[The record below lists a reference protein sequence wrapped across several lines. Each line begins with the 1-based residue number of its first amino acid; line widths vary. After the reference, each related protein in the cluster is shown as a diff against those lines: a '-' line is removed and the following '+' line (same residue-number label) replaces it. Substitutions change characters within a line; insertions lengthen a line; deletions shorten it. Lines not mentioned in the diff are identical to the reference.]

1 MHPIHVPMNKDDVG
15 SKRAS
20 RARGARQSK
29 GCRLTSAL
37 GGPRLKMISLS
48 KKPHTEHKD
57 ARCARKYPHI
67 ASAMFSRLLFI
78 HSKLWSHLVITIFI
92 NHMTGTTFRKGVFT
106 TSQYADSD
114 TPPHLIKYL
123 HQRKHAHVLPDQLR
137 RFSADVAVAR

>member
-1 MHPIHVPMNKDDVG
+1 MG

-37 GGPRLKMISLS
+37 GGPCLKTISLS

-57 ARCARKYPHI
+57 ARYARKYPHI
-67 ASAMFSRLLFI
+67 ACAMLSRLLFI
-78 HSKLWSHLVITIFI
+78 HSKLWSHFVAAIFGKY
-92 NHMTGTTFRKGVFT
+92 TSGTTFRKGVFT
-106 TSQYADSD
+106 TSQYAHSD

-123 HQRKHAHVLPDQLR
+123 HQRKYAHVLPDQLR
-137 RFSADVAVAR
+137 RFSAKVAIAR